1 MKLALIGGGGVRSPL
16 FVASALRRAERVGLE
31 ELCLMDTDAEKLAIF
46 GELCREVTR
55 RAESDVRITTTTDP
69 HAALDGAAHV
79 VTTIR
84 VGGEQGRVLD
94 ERIALKHGVLGQETT
109 GPGGF
114 AMALRSIPAILKYAE
129 MLDKASPG
137 AWLFSFTNPAGL
149 VTQALRDAGFSRT
162 IGICDGAN
170 VGHQAVADWLKLDQ
184 HKLRAEVFG
193 LNHLSWTRRVLLGD
207 NDVLAP
213 LLRDPAFLSGTM
225 MKLFDPALVER
236 IGMWLNEYLYYFY
249 YAERAVEAIGRDEK
263 TRGEE
268 IVELNAK
275 LLDQLRAIDVT
286 RDPAVGLRAF
296 YTYQNRRHATYMHYA
311 QPDGPSMTEADQHV
325 DEVHMSDGEGYAGVA
340 LGIIEALETGEPLYT
355 ALNVPNAGAI
365 DGMRADDVVEVSC
378 VIDRD
383 GVRTLP
389 IGAIPEPQALLMRQ
403 VKLYERLTVEA
414 IAARSRTT
422 AVAALMAH
430 PLVLS
435 YSRAKPLVDEYLEAH
450 KPYVGEWGT

>member
-69 HAALDGAAHV
+69 HAALDGATHV

-84 VGGEQGRVLD
+84 VGGEQGRVYD

-129 MLDKASPG
+129 MLEKASPG

-149 VTQALRDAGFSRT
+149 VTQALRDAGFSHT

-170 VGHQAVADWLKLDQ
+170 VGHQSVADWLKLDPHQ
-184 HKLRAEVFG
+184 LRAEVFG
-193 LNHLSWTRRVLLGD
+193 LNHLSWTRRVLLDGQD
-207 NDVLAP
+207 MLAP
-213 LLRDPAFLSGTM
+213 LLRDPAFLAGTM

-249 YAERAVEAIGRDEK
+249 YAEQAVEAISRDEK

-286 RDPAVGLRAF
+286 RDPALGLRAF

-311 QPDGPSMTEADQHV
+311 QPDGPSMAEADQLV

-340 LGIIEALETGEPLYT
+340 LGIIEALETGTPLYT

-389 IGAIPEPQALLMRQ
+389 IGAIPEPQLQLMRQ

-414 IAARSRTT
+414 IATRSRAT

-450 KPYVGEWGT
+450 QAYVGEWA